1 MAVFGST
8 SKIHWTS
15 WDQSANTT
23 FHSRLPE
30 KRPKQLYFSM
40 GNVYNQGRISGLKK
54 VGKMARVPYMCHE
67 LSLNNQKRTKQSQK
81 QMRVQL
87 GEIRSYSQLFQT
99 INNKHKTPLV
109 GLITQ
114 RSEVQILPP
123 QPYVESSVVSFCGAF
138 FFAGRSYQ
146 KCRLWRYYG
155 ARLSLT
161 SANGRFSTCLLT

>member
-1 MAVFGST
+1 MPSNQLPYCSSLWHGLLP
-8 SKIHWTS
+8 W
-15 WDQSANTT
+15 
-23 FHSRLPE
+23 HS
-30 KRPKQLYFSM
+30 KQLYFSM
-40 GNVYNQGRISGLKK
+40 RNVYDQGRISGLKK

-99 INNKHKTPLV
+99 TNNKHKTPLV

-123 QPYVESSVVSFCGAF
+123 QPSRKPKCCKALRCFVLSADSHGNCPKWHKKRHIW
-138 FFAGRSYQ
+138 AGI
-146 KCRLWRYYG
+146 
-155 ARLSLT
+155 SLH
-161 SANGRFSTCLLT
+161 SQSHEAL